1 MAVNLSSFIPG
12 AGNYSGGLE
21 ADGAPYDPVGAVRMF
36 AKGGPSTLF
45 NGKYILLSESENVP
59 LLKSAYPELFAFL
72 GYRGIYY
79 YPQNSGGTSY
89 SVKASDIM
97 RYATLTFGTPE
108 YYHIANRQAYANE
121 TRTGICY
128 QNGSNVV
135 FTIKRPADSSFTT
148 FSVTPASLSIPS
160 SSYFVFGTIN
170 KDCTKVAIYCYA
182 SNAYRV
188 KIYNIEANNTLTF
201 VRETASYPC
210 TPARM
215 CWSDDNNT
223 IVVRASNY
231 TGASLYRIHSIDVAT
246 GNVVQSSGAQ
256 PDASGSSE
264 WYSETSGR
272 RTLAKVPGKNIY
284 LASDGSNIR
293 SYKIVGGVVTYMN
306 TASGLTAGHFS
317 SITAEG
323 SFYAG
328 TYLAPNAVT
337 NINSSYV
344 YAFKVNDDGSFVRL
358 DTSFANFYTRP
369 MYYSV
374 LGYVDYAG
382 SMAVY
387 DLELDIENGLLFM
400 FGGNFILVFKTSLH
414 LGVDSTDSVKN
425 TPVYVHLQG
434 GFTSSASYDYIR
446 LTSTVRNASGGFLYL
461 YSVNDASGGT
471 IYGGLMFN
479 GGYIENVFYLPT
491 VKQTVTY
498 NRYNNA
504 SPYFSSETLKLRD
517 TLAGSFYIRAKP

>member
-1 MAVNLSSFIPG
+1 MAVNLSSLIPG
-12 AGNYSGGLE
+12 AGNSTGGLE
-21 ADGAPYDPVGAVRMF
+21 ADGSPYDPVGAVRMF
-36 AKGGPSTLF
+36 TKGGPSTLF

-72 GYRGIYY
+72 GYRGIYC
-79 YPQNSGGTSY
+79 YPQNSGGTSF
-89 SVKASDIM
+89 SVKASDVLRPTAI
-97 RYATLTFGTPE
+97 TNGTPE

-128 QNGSNVV
+128 PNGSNAV

-148 FSVTPASLSIPS
+148 FSVTLASLSIPS

-182 SNAYRV
+182 SSAYRV

-223 IVVRASNY
+223 IVVRANNY

-246 GNVVQSSGAQ
+246 GNVVQSSGVQ
-256 PDASGSSE
+256 PGTNGNAEWSSE
-264 WYSETSGR
+264 ATGR
-272 RTLAKVPGKNIY
+272 RILAKVPGKNIY

-306 TASGLTAGHFS
+306 TASGLTDGRFS

-323 SFYAG
+323 AFYAG
-328 TYLAPNAVT
+328 TSLTPNAVT
-337 NINSSYV
+337 NINSAYV
-344 YAFKVNDDGSFVRL
+344 YAFRVNDDGSFVRL

-369 MYYSV
+369 MYYSAT
-374 LGYVDYAG
+374 GYVDYAVAA
-382 SMAVY
+382 SVY
-387 DLELDIENGLLFM
+387 DLELDVENGLLFM
-400 FGGNFILVFKTSLH
+400 HTGSTILVFKTSLH
-414 LGVDSTDSVKN
+414 LGVDSTNSVKN

-434 GFTSSASYDYIR
+434 GFASSASYDYIR
-446 LTSTVRNASGGFLYL
+446 VTSTVRNASGGFLYL
-461 YSVNDASGGT
+461 YSVNDASAGT
-471 IYGGLMFN
+471 IYGGLAFN
-479 GGYIENVFYLPT
+479 GDYIENVFYLPT

-498 NRYNNA
+498 NRYNSA
-504 SPYFSSETLKLRD
+504 SPYFSPETLKLRD

>member
-36 AKGGPSTLF
+36 TKGGPSTLF

-89 SVKASDIM
+89 SVKASDVL
-97 RYATLTFGTPE
+97 RYTTLTVGTPE
-108 YYHIANRQAYANE
+108 YYHIANRQTYANE

-128 QNGSNVV
+128 PNGSDLV
-135 FTIKRPADSSFTT
+135 FTIKRPADSSFST
-148 FSVTPASLSIPS
+148 FNVTLTSLSIS
-160 SSYFVFGTIN
+160 YTSYFVFGTIN

-223 IVVRASNY
+223 IVVRANSY
-231 TGASLYRIHSIDVAT
+231 AGASLYQIHSIDVAT
-246 GNVVQSSGAQ
+246 GNVVQSSGVQ
-256 PDASGSSE
+256 PGTSGSAEWSSE
-264 WYSETSGR
+264 ATGR
-272 RTLAKVPGKNIY
+272 RLLAKVPGKNIY
-284 LASDGSNIR
+284 LASDGSYIR

-306 TASGLTAGHFS
+306 TDSGLTAGRFS

-323 SFYAG
+323 AFYAG
-328 TYLAPNAVT
+328 ANLAPNAVT

-344 YAFKVNDDGSFVRL
+344 YAFRVNDDGSFVRL

-369 MYYSV
+369 MYYYTT
-374 LGYVDYAG
+374 GYIDYAV
-382 SMAVY
+382 SASVY

-400 FGGNFILVFKTSLH
+400 HTGGTILVFKTSLH
-414 LGVDSTDSVKN
+414 LGVNSTDSVKN

-434 GFTSSASYDYIR
+434 GFASSSYYEYLR

-461 YSVNDASGGT
+461 YSGYDASAGF
-471 IYGGLMFN
+471 IYGGLAFN
-479 GGYIENVFYLPT
+479 GDYIENVFYLPT

-498 NRYNNA
+498 NRYNYA
-504 SPYFSSETLKLRD
+504 SPYFSPETLKLRD